1 MSVKSATSR
10 AGKTSRKSAMGSKAA
25 TAKSKTGKLPE
36 WNLADLYSGIDAAEI
51 ARDLQK
57 MDADCTAFETDYKG
71 KLAENVARDDGGSW
85 LAEAV
90 RRYEAIDDLAGR
102 LGSYAGLVH
111 AGDSLDPAIS
121 KFYGDVSER
130 LTAASTHLLFFAL
143 ELNRVDDGVIEH
155 AMKTPELGHYR
166 PWIEDLRK
174 DKPYQLEDR
183 VEQLFHEKSQTG
195 YSAFNRLFDQTISS
209 LRFKVSGKELA
220 IEPALNLLQD
230 RDGKKRKAAAEALG
244 RTFKANERTFALI
257 TNTLAKDKDISDR
270 WRGFADVADSRHLN
284 NRVEREVVDALVD
297 AVRTSYP
304 CTAHRYYAMKA
315 RWLGKDKLVY
325 WDRKVPMHDKPQG
338 VV

>member
-1 MSVKSATSR
+1 
-10 AGKTSRKSAMGSKAA
+10 
-25 TAKSKTGKLPE
+25 
-36 WNLADLYSGIDAAEI
+36 
-51 ARDLQK
+51 
-57 MDADCTAFETDYKG
+57 MDAECVAFETDYKG
-71 KLAENVARDDGGSW
+71 KLAEHTAREDGGKW

-111 AGDSLDPAIS
+111 AGDSVDPAIS

-155 AMKTPELGHYR
+155 AMQTPELGHYR

-209 LRFKVSGKELA
+209 
-220 IEPALNLLQD
+220 PALQGIGQGIGDRAGAQFVAGPRRQEAQGGGGSAGEDLQ
-230 RDGKKRKAAAEALG
+230 G
-244 RTFKANERTFALI
+244 
-257 TNTLAKDKDISDR
+257 
-270 WRGFADVADSRHLN
+270 
-284 NRVEREVVDALVD
+284 
-297 AVRTSYP
+297 
-304 CTAHRYYAMKA
+304 
-315 RWLGKDKLVY
+315 
-325 WDRKVPMHDKPQG
+325 Q
-338 VV
+338 